1 MKTKEQLQDE
11 LIQMFEDWFKR
22 GKPLGYD
29 NGRTMINIYDSEV
42 KKLNIHDVDNLFCDL
57 YKEQC
62 VGNLCSVTP
71 NPEKCEHLKQN
82 VC

>member
-11 LIQMFEDWFKR
+11 LIEMFEKWFKR

-42 KKLNIHDVDNLFCDL
+42 KKLNIPAVIKSVCGDCIFYLTCKHESRD
-57 YKEQC
+57 KQIC
-62 VGNLCSVTP
+62 VHFDDQP
-71 NPEKCEHLKQN
+71 
-82 VC
+82 